1 MNTLSNIGI
10 TSGSKVEA
18 WHVTQSIDAFTGEQ
32 EYDIFL
38 SGSLTITGSLTFNQ
52 IINNISGNS
61 SYAPTSSHTLYSE
74 TSSYA
79 LTSSIADNQTTILT
93 FTHPQI
99 NLTGST
105 NYYIGNGNI
114 TTTGSF
120 NPASLNPTAA
130 GIICPVKGTIIS
142 ASITSNSVISGSIH
156 FTSTIT
162 LGVNLYEQNYSFNE
176 FYYKPNVYN
185 IIENVG
191 INVNAGD
198 RLTFEIATKP
208 SLPGQRPQLTTHNIQ
223 LYIRS

>member
-1 MNTLSNIGI
+1 MNILSNIGI
-10 TSGSKVEA
+10 SSGSKVEA

-38 SGSLTITGSLTFNQ
+38 SGSLTITGSLNFTQ
-52 IINNISGNS
+52 ITNDISGNS
-61 SYAPTSSHTLYSE
+61 SYAL
-74 TSSYA
+74 TSSYTPNSDTSDHA
-79 LTSSIADNQTTILT
+79 LSAEQAGNQTTILT

-105 NYYIGNGNI
+105 TYYIGNGNI

-120 NPASLNPTAA
+120 SPGYTGITPA
-130 GIICPVKGTIIS
+130 GISCPVKGTIIS
-142 ASITSNSVISGSIH
+142 ASITSNSVVSGSIL

-162 LGVNLYEQNYSFNE
+162 LGVNLYEQTYSFNE

-191 INVNAGD
+191 IDVNPGD

-208 SLPGQRPQLTTHNIQ
+208 SSPGQRPQLTTHNIQ
-223 LYIRS
+223 LYIQS